1 MSVSESRV
9 VLTQHRMG
17 DRDRIMV
24 HSIQRLG
31 QPTPTTQAT
40 QAAVDSAAILVVL
53 TFRRSQAPDTVW
65 MAAIRTKLPSHH
77 RNGSNSS
84 RLNAGKLCEP
94 VSRCSI
100 RSSSCRD
107 ARWQCTRLAHRV
119 A

>member
-17 DRDRIMV
+17 DRDRVMV

-31 QPTPTTQAT
+31 QPTPTTT
-40 QAAVDSAAILVVL
+40 QAAVDSAAILVVP
-53 TFRRSQAPDTVW
+53 TFMRSQALDTVW

-94 VSRCSI
+94 VSRRSI